1 MPAKQ
6 ATRWMARA
14 SPVFAGMPAPTG
26 IAKLA
31 DFAHESCCCLNTHN
45 STTDRYQGWRRFHQ
59 QCPRRIYCA
68 PMLVGEPRGHRNTL
82 DP

>member
-31 DFAHESCCCLNTHN
+31 DFAHESCCCLHTPTAPLIDIKDGPGFT
-45 STTDRYQGWRRFHQ
+45 SSARAVYTAR
-59 QCPRRIYCA
+59 QC
-68 PMLVGEPRGHRNTL
+68 
-82 DP
+82 